1 MSEVCCFLGHRDLPE
16 TDKLK
21 IKLYTAIK
29 DLIINKN
36 VGTFLFGSKSRFN
49 DICYETVTEIK
60 NKYPDIKRIYVRAEY
75 PQISDEYK
83 AFLLKRYEDTFF
95 PENLY
100 GAGRAVYI
108 KRNLAMIENSRY
120 CIVYYRKEIAAR
132 LKKSGTETAYR
143 YALKQQKEIVLI

>member
-1 MSEVCCFLGHRDLPE
+1 MSEVCCLLGHRDLPE
-16 TDKLK
+16 TDE
-21 IKLYTAIK
+21 IKENLYKAIE
-29 DLIINKN
+29 DLIVNKN
-36 VGTFLFGSKSRFN
+36 VRTFLFGSKSRFN
-49 DICYETVTEIK
+49 DLCYNAVTEIK
-60 NKYPDIKRIYVRAEY
+60 SKYPDIKRVYVRAEY
-75 PQISDEYK
+75 PQISGEYK
-83 AFLLKRYEDTFF
+83 AYLLKRYEDTFF

-143 YALKQQKEIVLI
+143 YALKRQKEIVLI

>member
-1 MSEVCCFLGHRDLPE
+1 MSEVCCFFGHRDLPE
-16 TDKLK
+16 TEKLK
-21 IKLYTAIK
+21 TKLYSAIE

-36 VGTFLFGSKSRFN
+36 VRTFLFGSKSRFN

-60 NKYPDIKRIYVRAEY
+60 SNYPDIKRIYVRAEY
-75 PQISDEYK
+75 PQIDSEYK
-83 AFLLKRYEDTFF
+83 AYLLRRYEDTFF
-95 PENLY
+95 PEKLY

-120 CIVYYRKEIAAR
+120 CIVYYRKKTAER

-143 YALKQQKEIVLI
+143 YAAEKKKEIILI